1 MNGDDPMRVRLR
13 ENAVDRWR
21 PRAPLRVYHSQTD
34 EEAPYGDA
42 LVSVERLRQRG
53 ANIEVRTL
61 PDFDHV
67 NSWIQAMP
75 RAVRWFR
82 DIDTR

>member
-1 MNGDDPMRVRLR
+1 MRVRLR

-21 PRAPLRVYHSQTD
+21 PEAPVRVYHSPVD
-34 EEAPYGDA
+34 EEVPYDVA
-42 LVSVERLRQRG
+42 LVSVDRLRRARRDDRRAHAPG
-53 ANIEVRTL
+53 
-61 PDFDHV
+61 FDHV

-82 DIDTR
+82 DIGTR